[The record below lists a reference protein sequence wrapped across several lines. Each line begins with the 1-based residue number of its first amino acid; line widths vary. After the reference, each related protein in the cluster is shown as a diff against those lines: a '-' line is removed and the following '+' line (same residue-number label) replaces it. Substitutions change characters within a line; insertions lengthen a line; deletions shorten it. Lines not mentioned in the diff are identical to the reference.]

1 MRAADTNL
9 LVRMVLRDD
18 AGQAEAADAFIAGG
32 AWVSS
37 LAVAEAVWVLR
48 RSYGFDAAQLAR
60 TVEMFLHHKDLTFG
74 DEEAIL
80 AALSLFHNRPSLGFS
95 DCLMLELARKAGHLP
110 LGTFDRA
117 LAKVDG
123 AHQL

>member
-9 LVRMVLRDD
+9 LVRIVLRDD
-18 AGQAEAADAFIAGG
+18 ARQADVADSFIAGG

-37 LAVAEAVWVLR
+37 LAFAEVVWVLR
-48 RSYGFDAAQLAR
+48 RTYGFDAAQLAN
-60 TVEMFLHHKDLTFG
+60 TIEMLLHHKDLTFG
-74 DEEAIL
+74 DEDAVE
-80 AALSLFHNRPSLGFS
+80 AALMLFRNRPNLGFS

-117 LAKVDG
+117 LAKADG
-123 AHQL
+123 AHRL